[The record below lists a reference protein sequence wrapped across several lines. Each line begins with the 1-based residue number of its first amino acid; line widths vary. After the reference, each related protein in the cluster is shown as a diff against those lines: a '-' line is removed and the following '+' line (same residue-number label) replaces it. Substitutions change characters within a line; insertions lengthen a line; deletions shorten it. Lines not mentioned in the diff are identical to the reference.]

1 MQSDGSELRPHML
14 VVERDVIIG
23 YGLAEDLSELGYR
36 VSGPCGSYD
45 EVATLLSAD
54 PPDGAI
60 IDIGLRDGAGLE
72 AARALRSR
80 GIPVVFFSAGDR
92 KRYLDGEFKEVPWV
106 DKPASTERVLGAL
119 KMRGRA
125 KP

>member
-36 VSGPCGSYD
+36 VS
-45 EVATLLSAD
+45 
-54 PPDGAI
+54 
-60 IDIGLRDGAGLE
+60 GLE